1 MKLKMAQLVE
11 KTGVPKSTILYYIK
25 EGLLPQPQKL
35 KQNVCLYDPE
45 YVERIKFLKFLQQN
59 YGKSI
64 AELKAAVCTHGY
76 DFSKG
81 SDILIDF
88 LEKLSGTKAD
98 SAKMNIVQL
107 SEYTG
112 VDQGLIMELIAK
124 KILVPMIEGIYD
136 EKDAQMAVIFAKLI
150 ASGWSIDFFEPYSK
164 LAGEL
169 ASFSSGKIL
178 EMKKRLKEEGDV
190 DNQNYHLMFDLALNV
205 QPYIINRL
213 GILEH
218 KKVGQN
224 GLEEGSEKG

>member
-25 EGLLPQPQKL
+25 EGLLPQPEKL

-45 YVERIKFLKFLQQN
+45 YVERIKFIKFLQNN
-59 YGKSI
+59 YGKTI
-64 AELKAAVCTHGY
+64 TELKSAVCSHGY

-88 LEKLSGTKAD
+88 LEKLSGTRSD
-98 SAKMNIVQL
+98 SSKMNLTQL
-107 SEYTG
+107 SEETG
-112 VDQGLIMELIAK
+112 VDKKLIKELLDK
-124 KILVPMIEGIYD
+124 KILVPMVDGVYD
-136 EKDAQMAVIFAKLI
+136 EKDAQMVVIFSNLLQ
-150 ASGWSIDFFEPYSK
+150 SGWSIDFFEKYSI

-169 ASFSSGKIL
+169 AAFSSKKIL
-178 EMKKRLKEEGDV
+178 EMKKRLLENGDV

-213 GILEH
+213 GIMEH
-218 KKVGQN
+218 KKIAYN
-224 GLEEGSEKG
+224 EGGEKG

>member
-136 EKDAQMAVIFAKLI
+136 EKDAQMAVIFA
-150 ASGWSIDFFEPYSK
+150 
-164 LAGEL
+164 
-169 ASFSSGKIL
+169 
-178 EMKKRLKEEGDV
+178 
-190 DNQNYHLMFDLALNV
+190 
-205 QPYIINRL
+205 
-213 GILEH
+213 
-218 KKVGQN
+218 
-224 GLEEGSEKG
+224 